1 MNRKDHNRA
10 IELRREIDRHNYN
23 YYVLNQPT
31 VSDAEYDRLFQE
43 LAALETRHPE
53 WITPDSPTRRV
64 GAPLESFGRT
74 VKHEQPM
81 LSLENAFLEEEARE
95 FDKRVQ
101 KGAGEGK
108 AAYLVE
114 PKYDGISASLTY
126 LDGILTLGATR
137 GDGVHGE
144 DVTANI
150 RTIPTVPL
158 KLGEKSPY
166 PPRIEIRGEVLIPRK
181 LFREINHLQEESGLP
196 MFANPRNAASG
207 SLRQLDPAVTAK
219 RKLRFYAWGIGNHD
233 GLACETQKEIIH
245 QLQEWGFV
253 TSPDIKLCNSID
265 SAILRHHWMEAH
277 RAEIEY
283 EIDGAVLKVNR
294 LAFQRELGGTARHPR
309 WALAYKFKPS
319 QETTRVLSIDVQV
332 GRTGILTPVANLEP
346 VEIGGVTVSR
356 ATLHTEG
363 ELAAKGILI
372 GDTVFVERAGDVI
385 PEIIKP
391 VIEKRTGEEKPFRMP
406 DQCPA
411 CGSGV
416 QREGAHLYC
425 LNLSCPAQVRG
436 RIIHFASRNGFDI
449 AGLGTKRVDQLY
461 AAGLLGDLSDIFYL
475 KEESLINLPGW
486 EEKSVSNLVAQIDRA
501 REISFDRFLFGLSIH
516 GVGASVAKLLAR
528 RFSSLEDLQSAS
540 VETLTEIHGIGPEL
554 AGSIVHFFT
563 EKKNCQTISRL
574 RNRNGGVNIRYENAE
589 ETGATFFR
597 GKKVALTG
605 TFQEFSREALTRR
618 IESLG
623 GTVTSSVSKNTDFV
637 IAGEAPGS
645 KLERAI
651 SLGVQV
657 LSEEEF
663 LLKEKE

>member
-1 MNRKDHNRA
+1 
-10 IELRREIDRHNYN
+10 
-23 YYVLNQPT
+23 
-31 VSDAEYDRLFQE
+31 
-43 LAALETRHPE
+43 
-53 WITPDSPTRRV
+53 
-64 GAPLESFGRT
+64 
-74 VKHEQPM
+74 
-81 LSLENAFLEEEARE
+81 
-95 FDKRVQ
+95 
-101 KGAGEGK
+101 
-108 AAYLVE
+108 
-114 PKYDGISASLTY
+114 
-126 LDGILTLGATR
+126 
-137 GDGVHGE
+137 
-144 DVTANI
+144 
-150 RTIPTVPL
+150 
-158 KLGEKSPY
+158 
-166 PPRIEIRGEVLIPRK
+166 
-181 LFREINHLQEESGLP
+181 
-196 MFANPRNAASG
+196 
-207 SLRQLDPAVTAK
+207 TAK